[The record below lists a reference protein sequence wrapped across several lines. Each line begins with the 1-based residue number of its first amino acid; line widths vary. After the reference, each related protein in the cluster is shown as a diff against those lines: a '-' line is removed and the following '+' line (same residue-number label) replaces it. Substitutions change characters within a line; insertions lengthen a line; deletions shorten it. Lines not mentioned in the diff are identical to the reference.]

1 MAKIIFYYDS
11 GAVTTFDDVTPTL
24 AGWLEQSF
32 RAYHG
37 LVPSPPVEPAERKQ
51 ATLVVE
57 KLDSNNDD
65 VIHGRDVLRHE
76 APERLPVS
84 KVKLPKKGVSDA

>member
-1 MAKIIFYYDS
+1 MILVKIVFYYDS

-37 LVPSPPVEPAERKQ
+37 LVPSPPVEPKPTDSKQ
-51 ATLVVE
+51 AALVVE

-65 VIHGRDVLRHE
+65 VIHGRDVL
-76 APERLPVS
+76 PVS
-84 KVKLPKKGVSDA
+84 KTRLPPKKADK